1 MPRKLTCSL
10 KRSHFKIVKDRLPSH
25 YCFKPTCQKLRF
37 YLRIKYP
44 RFFQKKKKRDQP
56 QLLAAKKGEK
66 NTNSP
71 GVGWAPGRFGPSTSV
86 DNAGA
91 WRSATSCPSSLFY
104 RRFSEKSRRRVFRI
118 FGVLGCWCSWS
129 LGFIQLKNPNE
140 ATQTLRELMFVSFCK
155 IGQLVHPCK
164 GIQVDVVQV

>member
-37 YLRIKYP
+37 NLRIQYP
-44 RFFQKKKKRDQP
+44 RFYQKKKKRDQP
-56 QLLAAKKGEK
+56 QLLPVKKGEK

-71 GVGWAPGRFGPSTSV
+71 EWVGHPDGLGLQHLWITLAHGEVRPVALPRCFT
-86 DNAGA
+86 A
-91 WRSATSCPSSLFY
+91 
-104 RRFSEKSRRRVFRI
+104 VFPKRPKACFPY

-129 LGFIQLKNPNE
+129 LGFIQLNNPNE
-140 ATQTLRELMFVSFCK
+140 ATQTLRELIFVSFCK
-155 IGQLVHPCK
+155 IDQLVRPCK